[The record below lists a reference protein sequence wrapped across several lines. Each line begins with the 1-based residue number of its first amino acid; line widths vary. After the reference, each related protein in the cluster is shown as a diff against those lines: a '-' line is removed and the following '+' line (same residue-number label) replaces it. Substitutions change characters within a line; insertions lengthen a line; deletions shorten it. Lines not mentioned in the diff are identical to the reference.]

1 MEDAQYL
8 LDTCILIDVF
18 GGRRGYQERIGK
30 TGFSRFGTATICV
43 AELYVGAFKKQEEAF
58 FRQIEW
64 VMNNFA
70 CYPADPSICTYA
82 RLRADLEN
90 AGMRLADFDLLIASI
105 AIDNDITL
113 VTRNARH
120 FERIPGLKLEVWE

>member
-1 MEDAQYL
+1 MEDTKYL

-30 TGFSRFGTATICV
+30 TGISRCGTATVCV

-58 FRQIEW
+58 FGQIEW
-64 VMNNFA
+64 VLNNFT

-82 RLRADLEN
+82 RLRANLERE
-90 AGMRLADFDLLIASI
+90 GKRIDDFDLLIASI
-105 AIDNDITL
+105 AIDNDLTL
-113 VTRNARH
+113 VTRNPRH
-120 FERIPGLKLEVWE
+120 FERITGLNVEVWE